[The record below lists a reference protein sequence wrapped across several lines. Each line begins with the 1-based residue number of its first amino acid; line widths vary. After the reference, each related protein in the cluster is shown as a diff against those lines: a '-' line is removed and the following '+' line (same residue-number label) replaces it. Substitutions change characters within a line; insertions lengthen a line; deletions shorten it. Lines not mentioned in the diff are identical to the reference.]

1 MMCFFFQIHAN
12 LCTSCLQFTP
22 VWCGLIIFFPF
33 SLVDVDYF
41 SVSVVDC
48 FIFKNSWILLCTKT

>member
-1 MMCFFFQIHAN
+1 MHELFAIYSGMVRVN
-12 LCTSCLQFTP
+12 Y
-22 VWCGLIIFFPF
+22 FFPF

-48 FIFKNSWILLCTKT
+48 FIFKNS